1 MQRVGQRGYLLLS
14 SSFGEPRWR
23 EALIIGLQKEWA
35 QTLVRASPEKI
46 DRLKLSSCQL
56 GEHHYC
62 VVECTKQ
69 PTQTGCTGAQ
79 AGAGVQCQGV
89 GAQGQRIA
97 RLRHRAIRGVIL
109 VKPECDFVKISQ

>member
-1 MQRVGQRGYLLLS
+1 MARGAHHRTAEGVGS
-14 SSFGEPRWR
+14 DFS
-23 EALIIGLQKEWA
+23 
-35 QTLVRASPEKI
+35 RASPEKI

-62 VVECTKQ
+62 LVECTKQ

-97 RLRHRAIRGVIL
+97 RLRTPSYQRCDGGKAGV
-109 VKPECDFVKISQ
+109 

>member
-1 MQRVGQRGYLLLS
+1 MLRVGQRGYLLLS

-62 VVECTKQ
+62 LVEAKSSQ
-69 PTQTGCTGAQ
+69 LRLGAPEPRQELGCSAKELAPKGKELLDSDTELSE
-79 AGAGVQCQGV
+79 V
-89 GAQGQRIA
+89 
-97 RLRHRAIRGVIL
+97 
-109 VKPECDFVKISQ
+109 